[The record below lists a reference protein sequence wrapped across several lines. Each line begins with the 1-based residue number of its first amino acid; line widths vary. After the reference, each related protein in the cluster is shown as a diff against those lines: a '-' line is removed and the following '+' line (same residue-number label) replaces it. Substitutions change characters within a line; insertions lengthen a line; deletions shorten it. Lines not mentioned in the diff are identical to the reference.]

1 MNRIFLIFV
10 CLMISATSLTVQG
23 QQPSGNK
30 YLLTLE
36 DVIEIA
42 KEQSPMAIQARHQFR
57 ASYFRFLDYKATFLP
72 KLTLT
77 TNPTTWNN
85 SITTVMSFDKDDEL
99 VITEKRT
106 NTFKSTADLA
116 LSQNISFTGGSISLG
131 SDFQRL
137 QNFLEKNP
145 NRPQTQYTTTP
156 IQLSLSQPLNGY
168 NPFRWSKQ
176 IDPLRFEEAKQSYIV
191 AIENVAS
198 RAVSNFFALAVAE
211 VNLNMAETN
220 YKNQVALYEIASGRF
235 EMGVI
240 AEDQLLQVKLSYMQ
254 SENALNKAKIT
265 IESSLSR
272 LLSFLGF
279 TDNVQIKL
287 SYSPEVPGFKVPYE
301 EALHLALTRN
311 PDIISNNIQMLEAE
325 RQIALTRSQNGVRIN
340 LDASFGSTKTGYTFN
355 EAYSSPFDDRE
366 VIGLRITVPIL
377 DWSQS
382 RNRYR
387 EARSRLEVVEA
398 QVQQSET
405 SFKQDIFLQV
415 MRFNMQE
422 DQLRIAATADTI
434 AQKSYDIS
442 YARYMTG
449 KGDITVLNIAD
460 EKKDKAK
467 KDYMDELNNYW
478 TYYYSIRQLT
488 LFDFQNNKPLEEDF
502 DKIIGE

>member
-10 CLMISATSLTVQG
+10 CLILSATSLLAQVQ
-23 QQPSGNK
+23 PTSGDK
-30 YLLTLE
+30 YILTLE

-42 KEQSPMAIQARHQFR
+42 KEQSPQSIQARHQFR
-57 ASYFRFLDYKATFLP
+57 ASYFRYLDYKATFLP

-85 SITTVMSFDKDDEL
+85 AIQTVESVRDGVYQTNEVK
-99 VITEKRT
+99 T
-106 NTFKSTADLA
+106 NTLTSTAGLA
-116 LSQNISFTGGSISLG
+116 LSQNIGFTGGTISLG
-131 SDFQRL
+131 SDFQRK
-137 QNFLEKNP
+137 QNFLEDNSE
-145 NRPQTQYTTTP
+145 RATQFTTKP
-156 IQLSLSQPLNGY
+156 ISLSITQPLNGY
-168 NPFRWSKQ
+168 NQFRWAKL
-176 IDPLRFEEAKQSYIV
+176 IDPLRYEEAKQTYIV
-191 AIENVAS
+191 DIESVAS
-198 RAVSNFFALAVAE
+198 MAVRNFFSLAIAE

-240 AEDQLLQVKLSYMQ
+240 AEDQLLQVKLRYML
-254 SENALNKAKIT
+254 SESKLNSSRISL
-265 IESSLSR
+265 ESSLSR
-272 LLSFLGF
+272 LRSFLGF
-279 TDNVQIKL
+279 TDNVQIAL
-287 SYSPEVPGFKVPYE
+287 IHNSEIPDFKVPYE

-311 PDIISNNIQMLEAE
+311 PDIISFNRQILDAE
-325 RQIALTRSQNGVRIN
+325 RQVALTRSQNGITMN
-340 LDASFGSTKTGYTFN
+340 LEASFGTTKTGYTFN
-355 EAYSSPFDDRE
+355 DAYSSPFDDRE
-366 VIGLRITVPIL
+366 VIGLRINIPIL

-387 EARSRLEVVEA
+387 QAQSSLEVVEA
-398 QVQQSET
+398 QMQQQET
-405 SFKQDIFLQV
+405 NFKQDVFLQV

-449 KGDITVLNIAD
+449 KGDITVLNLAD
-460 EKKDKAK
+460 EAKDKAK
-467 KDYMDELNNYW
+467 VDFMNELNSYW
-478 TYYYSIRQLT
+478 SYYYTIRQLT